1 MRHIISMTTI
11 MQSHYDEVDV
21 ISYQGD
27 PPSFIWAACENL
39 YHSSFC
45 SEHHLKTYSCIDSHT
60 ITWVS
65 RRQGVID
72 AVIIFKIKNHAVV
85 VLNDL
90 IVLSNI
96 HIINF
101 SDFIFENYHATKCIQ
116 FNGIFQN
123 NEKLTIP
130 HLSFNFSED
139 FILTLPLSS
148 ALWLNCLSKKKR
160 TTLRHLLNRAQH
172 KFPNLQFRSASTPE
186 LTTFLI
192 QHILSM
198 SRFRL
203 KNKRKKFCMTDAEEK
218 CLIDL
223 IKKNDEIYV
232 LENEGKIIAGLL
244 STYCKQDLFFHVI
257 SHDSN
262 FNEIRAGLL
271 CCYYTILQAI
281 ENKYERIHFLW
292 GRYQYKLQL
301 GAKEEKLI
309 KLAIFKNKLDKFI
322 YPSFYFKKIAY
333 QIKLKL
339 KHAYHNLVLK

>member
-1 MRHIISMTTI
+1 MCHIISMTII

-72 AVIIFKIKNHAVV
+72 AVIIFKLKNHAVV
-85 VLNDL
+85 VLNEL

-101 SDFIFENYHATKCIQ
+101 STFIFEKYHAVKCIQ
-116 FNGIFQN
+116 FKGIFQN

-148 ALWLNCLSKKKR
+148 ALWLNYLSKKKR

-172 KFPNLQFRSASTPE
+172 KFPNLQFRSVSAPE
-186 LTTFLI
+186 LSTFLI

-223 IKKNDEIYV
+223 MKKNGEIYV

-244 STYCKQDLFFHVI
+244 CTYCKQDLFFHMI

-281 ENKYERIHFLW
+281 ENKFDRIHFLW
-292 GRYQYKLQL
+292 GRYQYKFQL

-309 KLAIFKNKLDKFI
+309 KLAIFRNNFDKFI

-339 KHAYHNLVLK
+339 KHAYHKLILK